1 MDELFPKTDIKK
13 HWDFIVSMLNLE
25 KVTFL
30 STFID
35 SYEQSKEKE
44 ENLMKLLV
52 SNKVFWNIHFSSSKE
67 KIKDIFSIFP
77 SRTEYIISYYGVK
90 RDKTLY
96 LGYYDLLNK
105 LWWENIRITSIVF
118 TQELTDEEYLLIC
131 HILSTS
137 KVKGWLKN
145 INLIVKNLSEALNIA
160 KLCFTW
166 INLESITLKYD
177 IVDEEKELIEKYL
190 KMFTVF

>member
-13 HWDFIVSMLNLE
+13 HWDFIVSMSNLE

-44 ENLMKLLV
+44 ENFIKLLV
-52 SNKVFWNIHFSSSKE
+52 SNKVFWNIHFSSSIE

-77 SRTEYIISYYGVK
+77 SITEYIISYYGVK

-131 HILSTS
+131 HILLTS
-137 KVKGWLKN
+137 KVKGWWK
-145 INLIVKNLSEALNIA
+145 ILIL
-160 KLCFTW
+160 W
-166 INLESITLKYD
+166 
-177 IVDEEKELIEKYL
+177 
-190 KMFTVF
+190 